1 MVQNKTLK
9 GCYHENQPKNKT
21 LKGCYHENQPKNI
34 MNFSLY
40 IAFVFSSK
48 VALKRNDED
57 EKKSVSIWHNLQ
69 NFGFVLIGEKGTF
82 EFQECVCQQERWCL
96 QSTHTFLKLL
106 KTNMKIRCLVG
117 GRIGCTTKR
126 PLGPSKVC
134 NNFEDLP

>member
-1 MVQNKTLK
+1 
-9 GCYHENQPKNKT
+9 
-21 LKGCYHENQPKNI
+21 

-82 EFQECVCQQERWCL
+82 EFQECICQQGKSGGLEGGSYSL
-96 QSTHTFLKLL
+96 HSTHTFLKLL

>member
-1 MVQNKTLK
+1 
-9 GCYHENQPKNKT
+9 
-21 LKGCYHENQPKNI
+21 

-82 EFQECVCQQERWCL
+82 EFQEC
-96 QSTHTFLKLL
+96 
-106 KTNMKIRCLVG
+106 I
-117 GRIGCTTKR
+117 
-126 PLGPSKVC
+126 
-134 NNFEDLP
+134 